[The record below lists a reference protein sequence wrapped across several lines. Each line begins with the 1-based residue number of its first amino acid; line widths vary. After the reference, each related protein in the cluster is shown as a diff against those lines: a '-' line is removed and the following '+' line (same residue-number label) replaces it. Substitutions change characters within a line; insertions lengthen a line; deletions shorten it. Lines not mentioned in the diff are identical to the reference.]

1 MATQEEYDD
10 ILRYKTAVEGRQK
23 YRAGLTKNQKR
34 NIRDKASR
42 YKVEQQCLYIV
53 EEDKDLGVLKERRV
67 VVKQD
72 EKERILKMCHSG
84 VDGMHFGRDK
94 TYKKVRFANVLIN
107 VVVAILSKCTSAE
120 TRHGW
125 PKVVQSDQGQEFVN
139 ACWRR

>member
-23 YRAGLTKNQKR
+23 YRAGLTENQKW

-53 EEDKDLGVLKERRV
+53 EEDKDLGVLKRRRV
-67 VVKQD
+67 VVKQV

-107 VVVAILSKCTSAE
+107 VIVAILSKSGVE
-120 TRHGW
+120 
-125 PKVVQSDQGQEFVN
+125 
-139 ACWRR
+139 